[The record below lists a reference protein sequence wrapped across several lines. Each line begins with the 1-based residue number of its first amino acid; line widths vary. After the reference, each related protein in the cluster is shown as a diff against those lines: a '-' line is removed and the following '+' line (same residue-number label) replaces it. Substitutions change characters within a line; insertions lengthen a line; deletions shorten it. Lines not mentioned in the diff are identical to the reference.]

1 MQISRP
7 LLSIDEPKGLVL
19 RERLQRWPVTPILQ
33 TSPECWSDSHVCLQ
47 VRYTARKLNADRRP
61 RYKGRFIKAADLSAL
76 DVN

>member
-1 MQISRP
+1 MQRWYHV
-7 LLSIDEPKGLVL
+7 LLS
-19 RERLQRWPVTPILQ
+19 
-33 TSPECWSDSHVCLQ
+33 LQ